1 MQSYSYDDP
10 SLGFRSPL
18 AKDVPVKI
26 IGGALRLDAYFMQ
39 KDILEQTVPYGHTMF
54 TDFSYERDDA
64 DAFLESIE
72 EDDVLLSLSE
82 IRSVY
87 QPEDLR
93 AMGAAYDMACATLPS
108 VFRNNER
115 ARLKLAT
122 VIIRAINRGVRD
134 LDYLADVAILDFLR

>member
-1 MQSYSYDDP
+1 
-10 SLGFRSPL
+10 
-18 AKDVPVKI
+18 
-26 IGGALRLDAYFMQ
+26 
-39 KDILEQTVPYGHTMF
+39 MF

-72 EDDVLLSLSE
+72 EDNVLLSPSE

-108 VFRNNER
+108 VFRSNER

-122 VIIRAINRGVRD
+122 LIIRAINRGVRD